1 MVALIRFL
9 SDAYIFVIF
18 VRVILSWISHNPY
31 HPLIRIVYQITEP
44 PLSWIRRYVPNF
56 GGLDLSPMILIFAI
70 ILIEKVIIRILV
82 F

>member
-9 SDAYIFVIF
+9 ADAYIFVVF

-31 HPLIRIVYQITEP
+31 HPLIRIVYQITEL

-56 GGLDLSPMILIFAI
+56 GGLDLSPMILIFAV
-70 ILIEKVIIRILV
+70 ILLEKIIIRILV

>member
-18 VRVILSWISHNPY
+18 VRVILSWIRHNPY

-56 GGLDLSPMILIFAI
+56 GGLDLSPMILIFAV
-70 ILIEKVIIRILV
+70 ILLEKIIIRILV
-82 F
+82 L

>member
-18 VRVILSWISHNPY
+18 VRVILSWIRHDPY

-56 GGLDLSPMILIFAI
+56 GGLDLSPMILIFAV
-70 ILIEKVIIRILV
+70 ILLEKIIIRILV
-82 F
+82 L